1 MSDDRAPHKTT
12 GNIPAD
18 WPTDPL
24 RLGAA
29 AAEYTIDAWQR
40 GLLYAD
46 VLRQRGNQY
55 QAHLRE
61 RVPNVLDFEAE
72 LVLSG
77 LDLPRPVNYGLARIV
92 PGAGTPVDPAK
103 RPFVVVDPRAGHG
116 PGIGGFKPDSEIGA
130 AMKAG
135 HPCYFVGFLPDP
147 VPGQTVE
154 DVMRAEAAFVRK
166 VGELHPGNGKPV
178 VIGNC
183 QAGWQVL
190 MTAAVWPELFGPI
203 ILAGA
208 PVSYW
213 AGDNPMRYGGGLTG
227 GSWLTALTSDIGAGR
242 FDGAW
247 LVQNFEHLDPANTLW
262 KKQYHLYANI
272 DTEADR
278 YLGFEKYW
286 GGYVFLNDVEMQ
298 YIVDN
303 LFIGNKLATAEL
315 LTSDGVRVDLR
326 NIRSPIVVF
335 CSYGDNIT
343 PPGQALGWITDLYRD
358 KDDLVAHDQTIVYAT
373 HDSIGHL
380 GIFVSAS
387 VGRKEHREF
396 AANIDIIDLL
406 PSGIYRA
413 EVEDR
418 PDGVPAGELDD
429 AEYLMRIRGSSLE
442 EIGQIVRPDPAS
454 DRRFAAAARLS
465 EIHLALYR
473 NTLQPWIRAISTPW
487 SARWLQALQPL
498 RVGFEWW
505 SDQHPLAVPVA
516 AAAEQIRKERAP
528 AAAGNPF
535 LLAQERLSETIV
547 QALDQFRDQRD
558 ALQGRLFELIFGS
571 PLLQALAG
579 QTLYQPQPPRT
590 HPGDSPEHRAFLA
603 GELARLEAD
612 LDRGGLAEA
621 VIRGLFFVLKTRGE
635 ADSRHFRHAWE
646 LLQPRLD
653 RPDLG
658 VPDLARFREL
668 VRRQGLLV
676 WRDGEAALA
685 AIPRLLA
692 DTPPDIIHRASDIIA
707 GLVELAGSLSAQEQ
721 ASLRRVLDLFARAAQ
736 VATAA
741 AAPAA
746 SVPLTPAHA
755 PSVPAKV
762 GKAATAKA
770 ASAAK
775 HTPRPGTAQTRKR
788 GTTAGAAVPS
798 GTAGAPATRPGPSGS
813 PGRPGKKAAGKKG
826 TRP

>member
-1 MSDDRAPHKTT
+1 MSHDHALHKTV
-12 GNIPAD
+12 GEIPAG
-18 WPTDPL
+18 WPIDPL

-29 AAEYTIDAWQR
+29 AGEYVIDVGQR
-40 GLLYAD
+40 CLLYAD
-46 VLRQRGNQY
+46 VRRQRGNQY

-72 LVLSG
+72 LLLSG
-77 LDLPRPVNYGLARIV
+77 LELPHPVNYGLARIL
-92 PGAGTPVDPAK
+92 PGVGTPVDPAK
-103 RPFVVVDPRAGHG
+103 RPFIVVDPRAGHG

-147 VPGQTVE
+147 SPGQTVE
-154 DVMRAEAAFVRK
+154 DVMRAEAAFVRR

-262 KKQYHLYANI
+262 KKQYNLYANI

-303 LFIGNKLATAEL
+303 LFIGNKLTTAEL

-413 EVEDR
+413 VVEDR
-418 PDGVPAGELDD
+418 PDGVPAVELDD

-442 EIGQIVRPDPAS
+442 EIGQIVRPDPES

-465 EIHLALYR
+465 EIHLALYC
-473 NTLQPWIRAISTPW
+473 NTLQPWIQAISTPW
-487 SARWLQALQPL
+487 SARWLQALHPL
-498 RVGFEWW
+498 RIGFEWW
-505 SDQHPLAVPVA
+505 SDQHPLAA
-516 AAAEQIRKERAP
+516 SIATAAEQVRKERAP
-528 AAAGNPF
+528 AAADNPF
-535 LLAQERLSETIV
+535 LLAQERLSEVIV
-547 QALDQFRDQRD
+547 QALDQFRDHRD

-571 PLLQALAG
+571 PLLKALAG
-579 QTLYQPQPPRT
+579 QTLYQPQPPRP

-612 LDRGGLAEA
+612 LNRGGLAEA

-635 ADSRHFRHAWE
+635 ADGRHFRHAWN

-721 ASLRRVLDLFARAAQ
+721 ASLRRVLDLFEGAAHA
-736 VATAA
+736 ATAA
-741 AAPAA
+741 A
-746 SVPLTPAHA
+746 VPVTSAHA
-755 PSVPAKV
+755 SSVSAAV

-770 ASAAK
+770 APAAK
-775 HTPRPGTAQTRKR
+775 HTPRPETAQTRKR
-788 GTTAGAAVPS
+788 GIRAGAAVPS
-798 GTAGAPATRPGPSGS
+798 GAAAARPNSPGPSGS
-813 PGRPGKKAAGKKG
+813 PGHPRKKAAGKKG
-826 TRP
+826 TDS

>member
-12 GNIPAD
+12 GDIPAD

-29 AAEYTIDAWQR
+29 AAEYAIDAWQR

-46 VLRQRGNQY
+46 VRRQRGNQY

-92 PGAGTPVDPAK
+92 PGAVTPVDPVK
-103 RPFVVVDPRAGHG
+103 RPFVVVGPRAGHG

-227 GSWLTALTSDIGAGR
+227 GSWLTALTGDIGAGR

-373 HDSIGHL
+373 
-380 GIFVSAS
+380 
-387 VGRKEHREF
+387 RRQHR
-396 AANIDIIDLL
+396 
-406 PSGIYRA
+406 PSGDLRLGQRRSQGTPRVRRQHRHHRPAAVRDLPRRGRGPSRRHAGGRA
-413 EVEDR
+413 RRRRVPHAHPRQQPGGDR
-418 PDGVPAGELDD
+418 PDRA
-429 AEYLMRIRGSSLE
+429 ARSR
-442 EIGQIVRPDPAS
+442 VRPPLRRCRAPVGDPPGAVPQHAATL
-454 DRRFAAAARLS
+454 DPGDLHALVGPLAAGAAAA
-465 EIHLALYR
+465 A
-473 NTLQPWIRAISTPW
+473 
-487 SARWLQALQPL
+487 
-498 RVGFEWW
+498 
-505 SDQHPLAVPVA
+505 
-516 AAAEQIRKERAP
+516 
-528 AAAGNPF
+528 
-535 LLAQERLSETIV
+535 
-547 QALDQFRDQRD
+547 
-558 ALQGRLFELIFGS
+558 GRL
-571 PLLQALAG
+571 
-579 QTLYQPQPPRT
+579 
-590 HPGDSPEHRAFLA
+590 
-603 GELARLEAD
+603 
-612 LDRGGLAEA
+612 
-621 VIRGLFFVLKTRGE
+621 
-635 ADSRHFRHAWE
+635 
-646 LLQPRLD
+646 
-653 RPDLG
+653 
-658 VPDLARFREL
+658 
-668 VRRQGLLV
+668 
-676 WRDGEAALA
+676 
-685 AIPRLLA
+685 
-692 DTPPDIIHRASDIIA
+692 
-707 GLVELAGSLSAQEQ
+707 
-721 ASLRRVLDLFARAAQ
+721 
-736 VATAA
+736 
-741 AAPAA
+741 
-746 SVPLTPAHA
+746 
-755 PSVPAKV
+755 
-762 GKAATAKA
+762 
-770 ASAAK
+770 
-775 HTPRPGTAQTRKR
+775 
-788 GTTAGAAVPS
+788 
-798 GTAGAPATRPGPSGS
+798 
-813 PGRPGKKAAGKKG
+813 
-826 TRP
+826 